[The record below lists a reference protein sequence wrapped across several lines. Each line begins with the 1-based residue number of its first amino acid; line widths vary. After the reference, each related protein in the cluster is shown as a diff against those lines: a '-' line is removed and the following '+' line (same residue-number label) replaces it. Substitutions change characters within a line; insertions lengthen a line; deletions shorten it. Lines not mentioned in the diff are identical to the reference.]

1 MTEKEKMLNTLPYVG
16 WDPELEEEKAR
27 VRELVYDFN
36 NSRPYEREK
45 RDKLIT
51 KIFGSRKKNAYM
63 EPPFHCDYGYNIHVG
78 ENFYANFNLTILDCN
93 RVEIGDNVLIAPNVT
108 ISAAGH
114 PIHPEMRTVAEYS
127 APVKIGSDV
136 WLGAGVIVN
145 PGVTIGEGSVIGS
158 GSVVTKDLPP
168 MVVAAGNPCR
178 VLREITEEDKQ
189 YYFKK
194 MKF

>member
-1 MTEKEKMLNTLPYVG
+1 MTEKEKMLNSLPYVG
-16 WDPELEEEKAR
+16 FDEELEIEKAN

-36 NSRPYEREK
+36 NTRPSEREK
-45 RDKLIT
+45 RNELIG
-51 KIFGSRKKNAYM
+51 KIFGSRKENAYM

-93 RVEIGDNVLIAPNVT
+93 KVYIGDNVLVAPNVT

-114 PIHPEMRTVAEYS
+114 PIHPEMRKVAEY
-127 APVKIGSDV
+127 AMPVKIGNDV

-145 PGVTIGEGSVIGS
+145 PGVTIGNGSVIGS
-158 GSVVTKDLPP
+158 GSVVTKDIPEN
-168 MVVAAGNPCR
+168 VVAAGNPCR
-178 VLREITEEDKQ
+178 VLREITEEDKK